1 MKYKE
6 VIFNI
11 QPYAEAYSDIL
22 SAILAEIGFESF
34 IPSENGLTAYIQ
46 KDQADIEKL
55 GKTINEFPIQGVY
68 INYEILDAEYKD
80 WNAVWEEEGF
90 HPIIIDDRIVIHDV
104 KHSDVPNL
112 PYDIVISPKLAFG
125 TGSHQTTRMI
135 LRELSKH
142 DLTGRN
148 VIDAGTG
155 TGILSIM
162 CIKKGAS
169 EVFAYDIDEWSV
181 ENTKDNLLLN
191 GIHNE
196 VRVVLGDATV
206 LDKTNHADLVI
217 ANINRNI
224 LLNDLHSFC
233 SKLGKKGLLL
243 ISGFYTEDAPILIE
257 AASKEG
263 LILTKK
269 DVDENWCMLLLE
281 KQ

>member
-1 MKYKE
+1 MRYYE
-6 VIFNI
+6 VNFTIE
-11 QPYAEAYSDIL
+11 PYLEAYADVF
-22 SAILAEIGFESF
+22 SASLAEIGFESF
-34 IPSENGLTAYIQ
+34 VPMDKGLTAYIQ
-46 KDQADIEKL
+46 QGLYSDENLKQTIED
-55 GKTINEFPIQGVY
+55 FPIQG
-68 INYEILDAEYKD
+68 IQIRYEVAEAEYED

-90 HPIIIDDRIVIHDV
+90 HPIIIDDYIVIHDV
-104 KHSDVPNL
+104 KHSDVPTL

-135 LRELSKH
+135 LRELSKL
-142 DLTGRN
+142 DLTGKK

-169 EVFAYDIDEWSV
+169 EVLAYDIDEWSV

-196 VRVVLGDATV
+196 VRVELGDATV
-206 LDKTNHADLVI
+206 LDKTNNADLVI

-233 SKLGKKGLLL
+233 SKLGQKGLLL
-243 ISGFYTEDAPILIE
+243 ISGFYTEDSPILIE

-269 DVDENWCMLLLE
+269 EVDENWCMLLLE

>member
-1 MKYKE
+1 MRYYE
-6 VIFNI
+6 VNFTIE
-11 QPYAEAYSDIL
+11 PYLEDYADVF
-22 SAILAEIGFESF
+22 SALLAEIGFESF
-34 IPSENGLTAYIQ
+34 IPTDKGLTAYIQ
-46 KDQADIEKL
+46 QNIFDARKMSQTIE
-55 GKTINEFPIQGVY
+55 NFPIQGIQISHETV
-68 INYEILDAEYKD
+68 EAEYED

-206 LDKTNHADLVI
+206 LDKTNNADLVI

>member
-1 MKYKE
+1 MKYYE
-6 VIFNI
+6 VNFTIE
-11 QPYAEAYSDIL
+11 PYMEAYADVF
-22 SAILAEIGFESF
+22 SASLAEIGFESF
-34 IPSENGLTAYIQ
+34 VPTDKGLTAYIQ
-46 KDQADIEKL
+46 QGLYSEENLNQTIED
-55 GKTINEFPIQGVY
+55 FPIQGVQ
-68 INYEILDAEYKD
+68 IRYEVVEAEYED

-90 HPIIIDDRIVIHDV
+90 HPIIIDDCIVIHDV

-135 LRELSKH
+135 LRELSKL
-142 DLTGRN
+142 DLTGKK

-196 VRVVLGDATV
+196 VRVELGDATV
-206 LDKTNHADLVI
+206 LDKTNNADLVI

-233 SKLGKKGLLL
+233 SKLGQKGLLL
-243 ISGFYTEDAPILIE
+243 ISGFYTEDSPILIE
-257 AASKEG
+257 AASIEG

-269 DVDENWCMLLLE
+269 EVDENWCMLMLE

>member
-46 KDQADIEKL
+46 KDQADLEKL

-80 WNAVWEEEGF
+80 WNEVWEEEGF
-90 HPIIIDDRIVIHDV
+90 HPIKIDDRIVIHDV

-125 TGSHQTTRMI
+125 TGSHQTTRLI
-135 LRELSKH
+135 LRELLRL
-142 DLTGRN
+142 DLKGKK

-243 ISGFYTEDAPILIE
+243 ISGFYTEDSPILIE

>member
-80 WNAVWEEEGF
+80 WNEVWEEEGF

-135 LRELSKH
+135 LRELSKL
-142 DLTGRN
+142 DLTGKK

-196 VRVVLGDATV
+196 VRVELGDATV
-206 LDKTNHADLVI
+206 LDKTNNADLVI

-233 SKLGKKGLLL
+233 SKLGQKGLLL
-243 ISGFYTEDAPILIE
+243 ISGFYTEDSPILIE

-269 DVDENWCMLLLE
+269 EVDENWCMLLLE

>member
-1 MKYKE
+1 MRYYE
-6 VIFNI
+6 VNFTIE
-11 QPYAEAYSDIL
+11 PYLEAYADVFST
-22 SAILAEIGFESF
+22 SLAEIGFESF
-34 IPSENGLTAYIQ
+34 VPTNKGLTAYIQ
-46 KDQADIEKL
+46 QDMYNTEDMKQAIED
-55 GKTINEFPIQGVY
+55 FPIQGIQISFETV
-68 INYEILDAEYKD
+68 EAEYKD

-90 HPIIIDDRIVIHDV
+90 QPIIINDNIVIHDV
-104 KHSDVPNL
+104 KHSDVPKL

-135 LRELSKH
+135 LRELSKL
-142 DLTGRN
+142 DLTGKII
-148 VIDAGTG
+148 IDAGTG

-162 CIKKGAS
+162 CIKRGAS

-196 VRVVLGDATV
+196 VHVELGDSSV
-206 LDKTNHADLVI
+206 LDKTDCADLVI

-224 LLNDLHSFC
+224 LMNDLQLFC
-233 SKLGKKGLLL
+233 SKLKDKGLLL
-243 ISGFYTEDAPILIE
+243 ISGFYTEDSLLLIG

-269 DVDENWCMLLLE
+269 EVDENWCMLLLE

>member
-34 IPSENGLTAYIQ
+34 IPSDNGLTAYIQ

-80 WNAVWEEEGF
+80 WNEVWEEEGF

-206 LDKTNHADLVI
+206 LDKTNHADMVI

-243 ISGFYTEDAPILIE
+243 ISGFYTEDSPILIE

>member
-80 WNAVWEEEGF
+80 WNEVWEEEGF

-142 DLTGRN
+142 DLTGWN

-206 LDKTNHADLVI
+206 LDKTNHADMVI

-243 ISGFYTEDAPILIE
+243 ISGFYTEDSPILIE

>member
-80 WNAVWEEEGF
+80 WNEVWEEEGF

-125 TGSHQTTRMI
+125 TGSHQTTRLI
-135 LRELSKH
+135 LRELLRL
-142 DLTGRN
+142 DLKGKK

-162 CIKKGAS
+162 CIKKGAA

-191 GIHNE
+191 AIHNE
-196 VRVVLGDATV
+196 VRVELGDSSV
-206 LDKTNHADLVI
+206 LDKTDNADLI
-217 ANINRNI
+217 LANINRNI
-224 LLNDLHSFC
+224 LLNDIESFAL
-233 SKLGKKGLLL
+233 KLVAKGLLL
-243 ISGFYTEDAPILIE
+243 ISGFYTDDASLLIE
-257 AASKEG
+257 AANKHGLQFVKKEC
-263 LILTKK
+263 
-269 DVDENWCMLLLE
+269 DESWCMLLFE